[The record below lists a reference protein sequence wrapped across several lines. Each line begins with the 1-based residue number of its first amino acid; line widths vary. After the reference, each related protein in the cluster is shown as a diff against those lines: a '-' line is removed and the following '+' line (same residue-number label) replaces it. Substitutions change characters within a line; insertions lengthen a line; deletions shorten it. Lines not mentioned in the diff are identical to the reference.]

1 MVSLFGF
8 KDGTIL
14 GTSVPVKFD
23 CGGWQQAVKLLS
35 RSDIPLVAN
44 SAMVPKSTQRLTLG
58 SDRQK
63 ELLAELETLFFANGF
78 RTITVD
84 DIAARLKCSKRT
96 LYEIAPSKQE
106 LFILV
111 IESWLERIRHLGW
124 QGVLQHDDPKKR
136 VMAYL
141 EPGVIESRPARR
153 QFLADLQSYRPALA
167 LLEAHQAQRTKVLME
182 IVEDGIRRGRFK
194 PFHSALVA
202 ELFLAAVNR
211 INEPS
216 TLERTG
222 VGFSQAFDELYKILT
237 TGLFLE
243 PEA

>member
-1 MVSLFGF
+1 MA
-8 KDGTIL
+8 
-14 GTSVPVKFD
+14 P
-23 CGGWQQAVKLLS
+23 
-35 RSDIPLVAN
+35 RR
-44 SAMVPKSTQRLTLG
+44 TQHLTPG

-63 ELLAELETLFFANGF
+63 ELLAELEALFFASGF

-84 DIAARLKCSKRT
+84 EIAARLKCSKRT

-111 IESWLERIRHLGW
+111 IESWLDRIRHLGW
-124 QGVLQHDDPKKR
+124 QGALKHDDPEQR

-141 EPGVIESRPARR
+141 EPGVVESRPASR

-167 LLEAHQAQRTKVLME
+167 LLEAHQAQRTNVLME

-202 ELFLAAVNR
+202 EIFLAAVNR
-211 INEPS
+211 INEPAM
-216 TLERTG
+216 LERTG
-222 VGFSQAFDELYKILT
+222 VEFSQAFDELFRILA
-237 TGLFLE
+237 TGLFRDAGE
-243 PEA
+243 

>member
-1 MVSLFGF
+1 MSGYPLP
-8 KDGTIL
+8 DNPL
-14 GTSVPVKFD
+14 
-23 CGGWQQAVKLLS
+23 AV
-35 RSDIPLVAN
+35 N
-44 SAMVPKSTQRLTLG
+44 SSMAPRHTQHLTPG

-63 ELLAELETLFFANGF
+63 ELLAELEALFFASGF

-84 DIAARLKCSKRT
+84 EIAARLKCSKRT

-111 IESWLERIRHLGW
+111 IESWLDRIRHLGW
-124 QGVLQHDDPKKR
+124 QGALQHDDPEQR
-136 VMAYL
+136 LMAYL
-141 EPGVIESRPARR
+141 EPGVVESRLASR

-167 LLEAHQAQRTKVLME
+167 LLEAHQAQRTNVLME

-202 ELFLAAVNR
+202 EIFLAAVNR

-216 TLERTG
+216 MLERTG
-222 VGFSQAFDELYKILT
+222 VEFGQAFEELFRILA
-237 TGLFLE
+237 TGLFRGAGE
-243 PEA
+243 

>member
-1 MVSLFGF
+1 MASRQ
-8 KDGTIL
+8 
-14 GTSVPVKFD
+14 S
-23 CGGWQQAVKLLS
+23 QQL
-35 RSDIPLVAN
+35 I
-44 SAMVPKSTQRLTLG
+44 QG

-63 ELLAELETLFFANGF
+63 ELLTELEALFFANGF

-84 DIAARLKCSKRT
+84 EIAARLKCSKRT

-111 IESWLERIRHLGW
+111 IESWLDRIRHLGW
-124 QGVLQHDDPKKR
+124 QGALQHDDPERR

-141 EPGVIESRPARR
+141 EPGVIESRPASK

-167 LLEAHQAQRTKVLME
+167 LLEAHQTQRTNVLME

-202 ELFLAAVNR
+202 EIFLAAVNR

-216 TLERTG
+216 MLERSG
-222 VGFSQAFDELYKILT
+222 VGFSQAFDELFRILT
-237 TGLFLE
+237 TGLFLK
-243 PEA
+243 PDN

>member
-1 MVSLFGF
+1 MAQ
-8 KDGTIL
+8 KRIHHPAPD
-14 GTSVPVKFD
+14 
-23 CGGWQQAVKLLS
+23 
-35 RSDIPLVAN
+35 
-44 SAMVPKSTQRLTLG
+44 

-63 ELLAELETLFFANGF
+63 ELLAALEALFFAKGF

-84 DIAARLKCSKRT
+84 EIAARLKCSKRT

-124 QGVLQHDDPKKR
+124 QGALKHDDPEQR

-141 EPGVIESRPARR
+141 EPGVVESRPASK
-153 QFLADLQSYRPALA
+153 QFLIDLQSYRPALA
-167 LLEAHQAQRTKVLME
+167 LLESHQDQRTKVLME

-202 ELFLAAVNR
+202 EIFLAAVNR
-211 INEPS
+211 INEPAM
-216 TLERTG
+216 LERSG
-222 VGFSQAFDELYKILT
+222 VGFSQAFDELFRILT
-237 TGLFLE
+237 TGLFQNTAG
-243 PEA
+243 PNQGARKKAAMSTTA

>member
-1 MVSLFGF
+1 MAPRQS
-8 KDGTIL
+8 
-14 GTSVPVKFD
+14 
-23 CGGWQQAVKLLS
+23 QQLIK
-35 RSDIPLVAN
+35 
-44 SAMVPKSTQRLTLG
+44 G

-63 ELLAELETLFFANGF
+63 ELLIELEALFFANGF

-84 DIAARLKCSKRT
+84 EIAARLKCSKRT

-111 IESWLERIRHLGW
+111 IESWLDRIRHLGW
-124 QGVLQHDDPKKR
+124 QGALQHDDPERR

-141 EPGVIESRPARR
+141 EPGVIESRPASK

-167 LLEAHQAQRTKVLME
+167 LLEAHQAQRTNVLME

-202 ELFLAAVNR
+202 EIFLAAVNR

-216 TLERTG
+216 MLERSG
-222 VGFSQAFDELYKILT
+222 VGFSQAFDELFRILT
-237 TGLFLE
+237 TGLFLK
-243 PEA
+243 PDN